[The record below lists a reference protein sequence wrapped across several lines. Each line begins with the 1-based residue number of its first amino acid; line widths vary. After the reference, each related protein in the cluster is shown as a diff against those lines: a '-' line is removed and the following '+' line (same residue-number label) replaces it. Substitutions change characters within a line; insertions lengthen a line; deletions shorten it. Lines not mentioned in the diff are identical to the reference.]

1 MRNTGYSIAIKNDG
15 YHVEY
20 FTMNSQT
27 FEVSIIETRG
37 PFDTYGKA
45 EDAQQSMRTEH
56 DHTGN

>member
-1 MRNTGYSIAIKNDG
+1 
-15 YHVEY
+15 
-20 FTMNSQT
+20 MNSQT